1 MIDTKEY
8 SGRNDLS
15 SLDVHKLIILV
26 GAGVSIAPPTKLP
39 SGKALTEYYLESCIG
54 KELTNEILQRWK
66 KLNDIIYKSNG
77 FQNSLIRLEFII
89 GCINEID
96 IEFRYVPFIAGFQQF
111 VNVYL
116 NNSDYLQ
123 KARKYGHFTGYKN

>member
-111 VNVYL
+111 VNV
-116 NNSDYLQ
+116 N
-123 KARKYGHFTGYKN
+123 

>member
-39 SGKALTEYYLESCIG
+39 SGKALTEYYLE
-54 KELTNEILQRWK
+54 L
-66 KLNDIIYKSNG
+66 
-77 FQNSLIRLEFII
+77 SLIHI
-89 GCINEID
+89 
-96 IEFRYVPFIAGFQQF
+96 
-111 VNVYL
+111 
-116 NNSDYLQ
+116 
-123 KARKYGHFTGYKN
+123 